1 MNDAN
6 ENSGHVLV
14 VDDSPTNRELVR
26 RLLEGNGYVV
36 ETATD
41 GESALAS
48 IRREAPDVIL
58 LDVIMPGLSGFEVC
72 HRVKQDP
79 TTRLIPVVL
88 LTGLSEQQD
97 RIAGIDAGAD
107 DFLSKPFDPSE
118 LTARV
123 RSLIRMKR
131 YTDDLDSAE
140 AVVLSLART
149 IEAQDKCTKGH
160 CERLAYYATTLG
172 THVGLGAEEIE
183 ALQRGGVLHDLGKI
197 GVPDSVLLKGGP
209 LTPDERA
216 IIEQH
221 PAIGDTLCGQL
232 RALQRVRPIVRH
244 HHERL
249 DGSGYPDGL
258 RGDAI
263 PLLAQ
268 IISIADIYDALT
280 TDRPYRQALSRERAF
295 DELKAEVRRGWR
307 RADLVQE
314 FIKLSAA
321 EQLELPEEAAA
332 SKP

>member
-1 MNDAN
+1 MNNAHKDA
-6 ENSGHVLV
+6 GHVLV
-14 VDDSPTNRELVR
+14 VDDLRTNRDLVR
-26 RLLEGNGYVV
+26 QLLERNGHVV

-41 GESALAS
+41 GESALAA
-48 IRREAPDVIL
+48 IRHETPDVIL
-58 LDVIMPGLSGFEVC
+58 LDVVMPDLSGFEVC
-72 HRVKQDP
+72 RRVKQNP
-79 TTRLIPVVL
+79 ATRLIPVVL
-88 LTGLSEQQD
+88 LTGLSEHQD

-107 DFLSKPFDPSE
+107 DFVSKPFDPSE

-123 RSLIRMKR
+123 RSLIRVKR

-149 IEAQDKCTKGH
+149 IEARDTCTEGH

-172 THVGLGAEEIE
+172 AHVGLGAEEIE

-197 GVPDSVLLKGGP
+197 GVPDSVLLKRGP

-216 IIEQH
+216 VIEQH
-221 PAIGDTLCGQL
+221 PAIGDRLCGHL
-232 RALQRVRPIVRH
+232 RVLQCVRPIVRH

-268 IISIADIYDALT
+268 IISITDIYDALT
-280 TDRPYRQALSRERAF
+280 TDRPYRRALSPERAF
-295 DELKAEVRRGWR
+295 DELNAEVHRGWR

-321 EQLELPEEAAA
+321 ERLQLPE
-332 SKP
+332 